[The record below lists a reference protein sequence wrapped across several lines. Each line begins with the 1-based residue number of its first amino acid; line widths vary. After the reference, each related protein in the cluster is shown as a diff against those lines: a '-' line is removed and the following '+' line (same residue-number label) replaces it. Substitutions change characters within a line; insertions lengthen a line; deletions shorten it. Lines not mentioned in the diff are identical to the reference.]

1 MKIKGLLCIILIVTS
16 CYTYGQVYN
25 IKNFGAVGDNR
36 TLNTGFIQKAIDA
49 AFSKGGGRVLVPAG
63 IFLTGTIRLKNN
75 VDLHLDKDA
84 VLLGSSYLS
93 DYERNNRWYAI
104 VLAEKQNNIAITGS
118 GTIDGQGKEVVK
130 NVIKLIENK
139 AIADPLNKNR
149 PGEYFRPQLI
159 EITNCTKILIKN
171 VTLKNAACWV
181 QSYIECN
188 NLTIDSI
195 HVESTTYW
203 NNDGIDIIDCKNAE
217 VKNANINAADDGI
230 CLKSSNPELT
240 CENINISNCKVRSSA
255 SGIKFGTGSVGGFKK
270 INIDNIYVYDTY
282 RTAIALEM
290 VDGGILEDVSIS
302 NITARNSGGALFI
315 RLGQRNKKLKPG
327 IIRRIYI
334 KGMNVEVPNSKP
346 DAGYDIE
353 GPPGEDIHPHNLLPS
368 SIAGLPGYPVQD
380 VTLENIIITHGGG
393 ANKSKAFVSLDSLEK
408 VPERASDY
416 PEYSMFGEL
425 PSWGIYTRHANDIR
439 LKNVVLKYT
448 EQDFRPALVFDDV
461 NQLTITDLEIPT
473 VKVSP
478 TIVLRQVSNE
488 SLKKIK
494 MPVNKKSAII
504 RK

>member
-1 MKIKGLLCIILIVTS
+1 MKGLLCIILLVTS
-16 CYTYGQVYN
+16 CYTNGQVYN
-25 IKNFGAVGDNR
+25 VKDYGAVGDNR

-49 AFSKGGGRVLVPAG
+49 AYLKGGGRVVVPDG

-75 VDLHLDKDA
+75 VELHLDKDA

-104 VLAEKQNNIAITGS
+104 VLAEKQNNIAITGN

-149 PGEYFRPQLI
+149 PGEHFRPQLI
-159 EITNCTKILIKN
+159 EITGCTKILIKN
-171 VTLKNAACWV
+171 VMLKNAACWV

-195 HVESTTYW
+195 RVESTTYW
-203 NNDGIDIIDCKNAE
+203 NNDGIDLIDCKNVE
-217 VKNANINAADDGI
+217 VKNSNINAADDGI
-230 CLKSSNPELT
+230 CLKSSNPESA

-270 INIDNIYVYDTY
+270 ISIDNIYVYDTY

-290 VDGGILEDVSIS
+290 VDGGILEDISIS

-315 RLGQRNKKLKPG
+315 RLGQRNKELKPG

-353 GPPGEDIHPHNLLPS
+353 GPPAEDIYPHNLLPS
-368 SIAGLPGYPVQD
+368 SITGLPGYSVQD
-380 VTLENIIITHGGG
+380 VTLENIVIIHGGG
-393 ANKSKAFVSLDSLEK
+393 ANKSKAYVSLDSLEK

-425 PSWGIYTRHANDIR
+425 PSWGIYTRHANDIT
-439 LKNVVLKYT
+439 LKNVVLKCT

-461 NQLTITDLEIPT
+461 NQLTITNLEIPT
-473 VKVSP
+473 VKVLP
-478 TIVLRQVSNE
+478 AIALRQVTNE

-494 MPVNKKSAII
+494 MPGNKKSAII